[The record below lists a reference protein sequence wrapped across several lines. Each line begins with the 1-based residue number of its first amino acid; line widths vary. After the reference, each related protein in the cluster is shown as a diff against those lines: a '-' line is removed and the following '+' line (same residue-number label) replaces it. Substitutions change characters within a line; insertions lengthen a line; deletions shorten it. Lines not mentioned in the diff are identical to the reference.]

1 MPNGPDADTTEAL
14 SELCTQVMDMAGAVS
29 EDSPLEDA
37 AALEVSEAADS
48 EAEALPEAFD

>member
-1 MPNGPDADTTEAL
+1 
-14 SELCTQVMDMAGAVS
+14 MAGAVS

-48 EAEALPEAFD
+48 EAEALPEVFD